1 MKEIEKPWIA
11 CKVLGA
17 GAIKPKE
24 GFRYAFES
32 GAGFTC
38 VGMFDRQ
45 IVEDA
50 NLITEV
56 LYKLPDRI
64 SPGGD
69 KNWRG

>member
-1 MKEIEKPWIA
+1 MKEVEKSWIA

-38 VGMFDRQ
+38 EGMFDRQ

-56 LYKLPDRI
+56 L
-64 SPGGD
+64 
-69 KNWRG
+69 